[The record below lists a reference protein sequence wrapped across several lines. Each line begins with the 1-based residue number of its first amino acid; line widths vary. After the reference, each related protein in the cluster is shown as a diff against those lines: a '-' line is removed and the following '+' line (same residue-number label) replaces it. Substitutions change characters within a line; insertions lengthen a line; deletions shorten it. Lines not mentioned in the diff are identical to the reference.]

1 MIAPS
6 IQMAWQHSDMFD
18 IFPIPTPQLVKRPHR
33 SRSLAGARWRMT
45 TAFLTALTFA
55 MLLVTAASHHHA
67 TSLEDRDCSVCST
80 AVHQVPG
87 APATP
92 VIGQVVSA
100 LLYKIDVATSHNAAY
115 ASSSLLPP
123 SCGPPQ
129 LS

>member
-1 MIAPS
+1 
-6 IQMAWQHSDMFD
+6 MASQHSDMFD
-18 IFPIPTPQLVKRPHR
+18 IFRIFSLQLVKRPHR
-33 SRSLAGARWRMT
+33 SRSLAGARWRMM

-67 TSLEDRDCSVCST
+67 TTLEDRDCSVCST
-80 AVHQVPG
+80 VVHQVSG
-87 APATP
+87 TAAAP

-100 LLYKIDVATSHNAAY
+100 LLYKIHIATSHHAAY